1 VDLMRRLSW
10 FCCLLLSGCL
20 ATPPAEPP
28 PKSGVSA
35 EYAEYAG
42 VLAGETTWSGEI
54 LVRGDVLVPA
64 GSTLIVEPGTVV
76 RVRPAEGTRIAPDYL
91 SPRTEILVHG
101 RLLVRGT
108 ADRPVRFQTEKE
120 GDWAGLELD
129 RAWRSEVNGARIIGA
144 ETGVLCIGCSPQ
156 ITANRIVGGRY
167 GIIVQAGGA
176 PKVLDNEIADGE
188 GGVFCWSGA
197 RPYLKGNRISGHEE
211 EGIFAAFGSRPWLD
225 RNRVTGND
233 IGIALGERD
242 LPVDRREVTGN
253 RIDLLY
259 LRGGRP

>member
-1 VDLMRRLSW
+1 MRRLSW
-10 FCCLLLSGCL
+10 LCCLLLCGCL
-20 ATPPAEPP
+20 AAPPAESP
-28 PKSGVSA
+28 PKSGGP
-35 EYAEYAG
+35 AEYAG
-42 VLAGETTWSGEI
+42 VLPGETTWSGEI

-76 RVRPAEGTRIAPDYL
+76 TVRPTESTRIAPDYL
-91 SPRTEILVHG
+91 SPRTEILVRG
-101 RLLVRGT
+101 RLLVQGT

-120 GDWAGLELD
+120 GGWAGIELD
-129 RAWRSEVNGARIIGA
+129 RAWRSAVKGARIIGA
-144 ETGVLCIGCSPQ
+144 ETGVLCLGCSPR
-156 ITANRIVGGRY
+156 IAGNRIAGGRY

-176 PKVLDNEIADGE
+176 PKILDNEIADGE

-233 IGIALGERD
+233 IGIALGGRD

-253 RIDLLY
+253 RVDLFY